1 MNDALANLWKSLG
14 LSKKVQLR
22 IMRILQDEFLIG
34 VTGII
39 FDDQNQVLL
48 VAHSYRDGSRLSL
61 PGGYIKTGEHPKEGL
76 EREIKEETG
85 LIVSADERMKIR
97 TDRETA
103 RLDITYMGVL
113 IGGQLKLSSEVKEV
127 GFFAFDRLPQLRKG
141 QLLFIDKA
149 LRTKVASKKTN

>member
-1 MNDALANLWKSLG
+1 MNDALASLWKALG

-39 FDDQNQVLL
+39 FDDKNDVLL
-48 VAHSYRDGSRLSL
+48 VNHSYRDGSRWSL

-103 RLDITYMGVL
+103 RLDITYMGIL
-113 IGGQLKLSSEVKEV
+113 MGGQLKLSSEVKEV
-127 GFFAFDRLPQLRKG
+127 GFFAFDKLPQISKN
-141 QLLFIDKA
+141 QLIFIDKA
-149 LRTKVASKKTN
+149 LKKRAAIQI